1 MSGLGGAWLVAQ
13 REIRERTGARTFRI
27 STLLILVIA
36 FGAVAAA
43 TILPDIVGQG
53 TPVVAVVT
61 SDVNDTFGELLD
73 DGSLGTEV
81 HVVLVA
87 DRDEARRMVANGGA
101 VAAFYAGPSLIFDR
115 EADRNISALVTQ
127 AYRLATLPDVLA
139 SLDLTLEEA
148 APLVNPEPIPI
159 TLLNPETADGE
170 RASEADRGASS
181 AAVVV
186 LLLSLT
192 AYGSWIL
199 NGVVEEKTSRVV
211 EVLMGALRP
220 WQLLLGKVGGILLLA
235 VSQIAIGIA
244 AALIAISIFGTADLP
259 AIGFRVGAFAA
270 AYLVLGLLFYS
281 FIFAAAGATVARQ
294 EDAQAATMPINITLI
309 VIYFTSL
316 TLVVSNPD
324 SLTARVLSIL
334 PVSSPLA
341 MTPRIGVGSPPLWEI
356 ALSLTLLIL
365 SIGAIVNLSG
375 RIYAG
380 AILSTGPRIGLRE
393 AWRSARET
401 R

>member
-1 MSGLGGAWLVAQ
+1 
-13 REIRERTGARTFRI
+13 
-27 STLLILVIA
+27 LILVIA

-87 DRDEARRMVANGGA
+87 DRDESRRMVANGGA

-115 EADRNISALVTQ
+115 EADRNISAIVTQ

-244 AALIAISIFGTADLP
+244 AALVAISIFGTADLP